1 MPVDVIM
8 PQMGESIA
16 EGTLTIW
23 LKKEGDRVERD
34 ENLFEIST
42 DKVDAEIPSPA
53 AGTLGKILV
62 QEGET
67 VAVGT
72 VVAHILA
79 EGETAGTATDAADL
93 APTAAEPEPT
103 AAEPGPTAAEPGRP
117 VSEPPPAARQP
128 AQPPAM
134 PSPGPRAEPARPAAE
149 ETSTGDGAGAGRIPS
164 KAELRRQRSSPLVR
178 NIAAEHGIDLESVEG
193 TGLSGRVT
201 KRDILAHVAELERVS
216 PAAQPARREDRPPRQ
231 PAPAAAPAPAEPR
244 TPTKPTPPA
253 QVEPAVSPGPAARAG
268 GPPPFAEGDPVE
280 VVPMSV
286 MRQRIAE
293 HMTASRRTSA
303 HVTSFFEV
311 DMSRVAELRERNKAR
326 FLEDSGVKLTY
337 MPFIISALVSG
348 VKEWP
353 ILNASVWD
361 DKIVF
366 KRDINVGIAVA
377 IPQERGF
384 GLIVPVIRQADG
396 LSLVGLARVTN
407 DLAERARTK
416 KLSPEEV
423 HGGTITI
430 TNPGVFGSLA
440 GTPII
445 NQPQV
450 AILGVGAIEKRVK
463 VVGPGDAIGV
473 RTCAY
478 FSISYDHRVVDGA
491 TADHF
496 MGVLK
501 DKLETFTDPS
511 LKA

>member
-1 MPVDVIM
+1 MPIDVIM

-16 EGTLTIW
+16 EGTLTVW

-62 QEGET
+62 QAGET

-72 VVAHILA
+72 VVAHILG
-79 EGETAGTATDAADL
+79 EGETAGMVATEAAKPEA
-93 APTAAEPEPT
+93 APLEPAP
-103 AAEPGPTAAEPGRP
+103 AQ
-117 VSEPPPAARQP
+117 SEPKPAITRESESPPA
-128 AQPPAM
+128 
-134 PSPGPRAEPARPAAE
+134 PRPEPARAAATE
-149 ETSTGDGAGAGRIPS
+149 KTTGDGDGRIPS

-178 NIAAEHGIDLESVEG
+178 NIAAEHGIDLESVQG

-201 KRDILAHVAELERVS
+201 KRDILAHVAERERAPTS
-216 PAAQPARREDRPPRQ
+216 TEPTRREEKPPREM
-231 PAPAAAPAPAEPR
+231 APAATTPAQGQPGAPPKTPSAPAVPV
-244 TPTKPTPPA
+244 KPTSPA
-253 QVEPAVSPGPAARAG
+253 PVSAAG
-268 GPPPFAEGDPVE
+268 GMPPFAEGDPVDI
-280 VVPMSV
+280 VPMSV

-311 DMSRVAELRERNKAR
+311 DMSRIAELRERNKTR

-337 MPFIISALVSG
+337 MPFIISALVAG
-348 VKEWP
+348 MKEWP

-396 LSLVGLARVTN
+396 LSLVGLARATN

-423 HGGTITI
+423 QGGTITI

-463 VVGPGDAIGV
+463 VIGPGDAIGV

-496 MGVLK
+496 MAVVK

>member
-1 MPVDVIM
+1 
-8 PQMGESIA
+8 
-16 EGTLTIW
+16 
-23 LKKEGDRVERD
+23 
-34 ENLFEIST
+34 
-42 DKVDAEIPSPA
+42 
-53 AGTLGKILV
+53 
-62 QEGET
+62 
-67 VAVGT
+67 
-72 VVAHILA
+72 
-79 EGETAGTATDAADL
+79 
-93 APTAAEPEPT
+93 
-103 AAEPGPTAAEPGRP
+103 
-117 VSEPPPAARQP
+117 
-128 AQPPAM
+128 
-134 PSPGPRAEPARPAAE
+134 
-149 ETSTGDGAGAGRIPS
+149 
-164 KAELRRQRSSPLVR
+164 
-178 NIAAEHGIDLESVEG
+178 
-193 TGLSGRVT
+193 
-201 KRDILAHVAELERVS
+201 
-216 PAAQPARREDRPPRQ
+216 
-231 PAPAAAPAPAEPR
+231 
-244 TPTKPTPPA
+244 
-253 QVEPAVSPGPAARAG
+253 
-268 GPPPFAEGDPVE
+268 
-280 VVPMSV
+280 

-311 DMSRVAELRERNKAR
+311 DMSRVAELRERNKTR
-326 FLEDSGVKLTY
+326 FQEDSGVKLTY
-337 MPFIISALVSG
+337 MPFIISALVAG

-396 LSLVGLARVTN
+396 LSLVGLARATY

-416 KLSPEEV
+416 KLNPEEV

-496 MGVLK
+496 MGVVK
-501 DKLETFTDPS
+501 DKLETFSDPS